1 MFKIAMISA
10 PESRI
15 PEDCVKRIRT
25 FADFEA
31 RRCETPQELAV
42 FAANADIVWLFG
54 ANVALTAGIL
64 KELPE
69 CKAILR
75 SGSGLDAIPV
85 AEAQKLGMH
94 VYNTPESISESVAEH
109 AVALLFALARHVTA
123 FDRQVRNGEWDSS
136 AEQTHWHLTGRTLGL
151 VGHGRIARSVEK
163 MVSGFDMKVLYYDPY
178 CADSVPLEE
187 LLRHSDFVSLHCPLM
202 PETAHLMNRERFGL
216 MKRGALLVNTSRG
229 GVIDETA
236 LLEALEN
243 GTLGGA
249 ALDVLNDEPPKP
261 GNPLLKSEKVILTP
275 HVAAFSADFEK
286 NFWRCSV
293 DRLEKAVRSNF
304 TE

>member
-1 MFKIAMISA
+1 MS
-10 PESRI
+10 
-15 PEDCVKRIRT
+15 
-25 FADFEA
+25 
-31 RRCETPQELAV
+31 
-42 FAANADIVWLFG
+42 
-54 ANVALTAGIL
+54 
-64 KELPE
+64 
-69 CKAILR
+69 
-75 SGSGLDAIPV
+75 
-85 AEAQKLGMH
+85 
-94 VYNTPESISESVAEH
+94 
-109 AVALLFALARHVTA
+109 
-123 FDRQVRNGEWDSS
+123 
-136 AEQTHWHLTGRTLGL
+136 
-151 VGHGRIARSVEK
+151 
-163 MVSGFDMKVLYYDPY
+163 
-178 CADSVPLEE
+178 
-187 LLRHSDFVSLHCPLM
+187 
-202 PETAHLMNRERFGL
+202 ETAHLMNRERFGL

-261 GNPLLKSEKVILTP
+261 SNPLLKSEKVILTP